1 MIYQCEI
8 IRAQWM
14 ILERCLGILCDQRW
28 YWSVE
33 NDKYTYPLCK
43 GEKTWTLTIWPT
55 QDKGETHADTR
66 SDLARWLS
74 RVMEKYRMSAF
85 VYGIDMFTY
94 CQIKGVH
101 VCKGILILSSFTKHK
116 DPPYLR
122 HSLDLYQISIP
133 LLFSYRTASS
143 SLILPGHALWAIT
156 EEEKKRKIW
165 ELRNPAIRSR
175 TDVDKAELGHI
186 KGETASL
193 YLALKSLHGNKK
205 SFFN

>member
-101 VCKGILILSSFTKHK
+101 FCKGILILCSFAKHK

-122 HSLDLYQISIP
+122 HSLDLYQISFP

-156 EEEKKRKIW
+156 EEKEKKENMRAQESSHQKQDW
-165 ELRNPAIRSR
+165 CR
-175 TDVDKAELGHI
+175 
-186 KGETASL
+186 
-193 YLALKSLHGNKK
+193 
-205 SFFN
+205 